1 MLNFKNDIMQ
11 AIEKNN
17 YSNIKELVKSN
28 RSYLIINNIIDALI
42 DDNIDY
48 LLEVSANKL
57 YKKVDS
63 FLLYLFKNDVYKK
76 MRKNAKKLKR
86 HLTKLNK

>member
-1 MLNFKNDIMQ
+1 MTNFKNDIMQ

-17 YSNIKELVKSN
+17 YSNIKEIVKN
-28 RSYLIINNIIDALI
+28 NKSYLVINNIIDALI

-48 LLEVSANKL
+48 LININAKKL

-63 FLLYLFKNDVYKK
+63 FLLYLFNNKLYKK
-76 MRKNAKKLKR
+76 VRKNAKKCKK
-86 HLTKLNK
+86 HLTKINK